1 MYISD
6 SPPQPLSQQQFVDCT
21 VGLEAGAG
29 TEMVRSNQG
38 CVSGFPDVHLKY
50 VEESGDPLQSPEEYP
65 LTFTVGTCQRPYT
78 YYSPYEDYLRPNNRQ
93 GSATVSTDQWKF
105 FSTED
110 DLFEMLQSGPV
121 VTNIDVGPDFQF
133 YYKER
138 SNENGGV
145 FYDVSRCVNYFDE
158 QPIPEECQ
166 EGSFGYT
173 CLGDCK
179 KKLPNH
185 CDR

>member
-1 MYISD
+1 MYFSD

-29 TEMVRSNQG
+29 TEMVRSNRG

-93 GSATVSTDQWKF
+93 GSASVSDYQFKY

-110 DLFEMLQSGPV
+110 DLFEMIQSGPV
-121 VTNIDVGPDFQF
+121 VTTIDVGPEFQF
-133 YYKER
+133 LYG
-138 SNENGGV
+138 GGV
-145 FYDVSRCVNYFDE
+145 FFDQERCVSYEDE
-158 QPIPEECQ
+158 DVPEECRD
-166 EGSFGYT
+166 GDGYT

-179 KKLPNH
+179 KKLPKH